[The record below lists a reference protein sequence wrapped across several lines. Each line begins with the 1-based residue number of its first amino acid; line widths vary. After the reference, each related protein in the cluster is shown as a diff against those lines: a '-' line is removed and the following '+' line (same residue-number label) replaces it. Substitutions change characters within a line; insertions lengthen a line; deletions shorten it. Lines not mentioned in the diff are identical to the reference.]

1 MRISDWSSDV
11 CSSDLVDDVGA
22 RSFEDRAAEA
32 GNAHLEALEVLQR
45 ADLLVEPA
53 ASLDAGVAGD
63 EELAAQLLV
72 DLFGDLQAAA
82 ELHPG
87 VLFLGVEAKGHGG
100 EELGGRDL
108 AYPVVRGAVAH
119 LDGAV
124 GDGIHGLE
132 GRDDLAAAI

>member
-87 VLFLGVEAKGHGG
+87 DRKRTRLNSSH
-100 EELGGRDL
+100 
-108 AYPVVRGAVAH
+108 
-119 LDGAV
+119 
-124 GDGIHGLE
+124 
-132 GRDDLAAAI
+132 